1 MTTQTTQRAST
12 ASLTRKGGGSSSDRA
27 FWLVTLVAGL
37 LVLAI
42 LALILLTTVREAWP
56 ALSYSGLDFITSAT
70 WVTERSG
77 RRRPPRPSVRRARLH
92 LRHADRLPDQPSSFA
107 VPVAI
112 GIALFLT
119 ELAPRRLR
127 GAVVTVIDL
136 LAAVPSVVFG
146 LWGIIVVAPFIVK
159 VYQWVHDVFGGIPV
173 VGSLFGEPVSS
184 GRTLMTAGII
194 VGIMIIPIITS
205 ITREVFA
212 TVPESDKHA
221 ALALGATRWEMIRGA
236 VFPHSFGG
244 MVGAVMLGLGR
255 AMGETI
261 AVSLTI
267 GAATQ
272 IVPNLFASGNA
283 LPAVIVQ
290 NFGDP
295 GVPPG
300 RSALIAC
307 GVVLFVI
314 TVVIN
319 YGARIVVRRAEI
331 RMKGATA

>member
-1 MTTQTTQRAST
+1 MTTQTSERPDTTRLTQRGIGR
-12 ASLTRKGGGSSSDRA
+12 LSDRA
-27 FWLVTLVAGL
+27 FWLVTLIAGL

-42 LALILLTTVREAWP
+42 LALILVTTLNQALP
-56 ALSYSGLDFITSAT
+56 ALRYSGFRFFTSPNWVPNDPDGDGPLGPQFGALAFIYGTGIVAL
-70 WVTERSG
+70 V
-77 RRRPPRPSVRRARLH
+77 SVLI
-92 LRHADRLPDQPSSFA
+92 A
-107 VPVAI
+107 VPISI

-127 GAVVTVIDL
+127 GTVVTVIDL
-136 LAAVPSVVFG
+136 LAAIPSVVFG
-146 LWGIIVVAPFIVK
+146 LWGIIVVAPFLVK
-159 VYQWVHDVFGGIPV
+159 VYGGVHNVLGGIPV
-173 VGSLFGEPVSS
+173 LGSLFGEPVSS
-184 GRTLMTAGII
+184 GRTFMTAGII
-194 VGIMIIPIITS
+194 VAIMIIPIITS

-212 TVPESDKHA
+212 TVPTEDKQA
-221 ALALGATRWEMIRGA
+221 ALALGATRWEMIKGA

-261 AVSLTI
+261 AVALTV

-272 IVPNLFASGNA
+272 IVPNLFASGNT
-283 LPAVIVQ
+283 LPAEIAL

-295 GVPPG
+295 GVDPG

-307 GVVLFVI
+307 GVVLFAI

-319 YGARIVVRRAEI
+319 YGARLIVRRAEI
-331 RMKGATA
+331 RLKGAAS